1 MFKLAVFDMAATT
14 VNDRD
19 EVYRV
24 LREAPE
30 REGAKF
36 TDEQFQQFMGTE
48 KHWAIGQLL
57 ELGGVEPTPEVHE
70 RAWEWFRQELERT
83 YRAEPPTP
91 LPGIENMF
99 KQLRSQGIKVGLT
112 TGFAREIVDIILEAM
127 GWDKDT
133 VDVVVAGDEVVA
145 GRPEPLL
152 IQKAMAEVG
161 VTEAAEVISSGDTE
175 ADVVSAQRA
184 EVTSVGVLTGHLTT
198 EQFQALKA
206 DHILDSAANITTL
219 ITN

>member
-1 MFKLAVFDMAATT
+1 MFKLAVFDMAGTT

-48 KHWAIGQLL
+48 KHWAIGRLL
-57 ELGGVEPTPEVHE
+57 EIGGVEPTTEVHE

-91 LPGIENMF
+91 LQGIEDMF
-99 KQLRSQGIKVGLT
+99 KQLRTQGVKVGLT

-133 VDVVVAGDEVVA
+133 VDVVVAGDEVAA

-161 VTEAAEVISSGDTE
+161 LTDPAEVISAGDTE

-184 EVTSVGVLTGHLTT
+184 GVTSVGVLTGHLTT
-198 EQFQALKA
+198 AQFQALKA
-206 DHILDSAANITTL
+206 DHVLDSAANITSL
-219 ITN
+219 VIN

>member
-1 MFKLAVFDMAATT
+1 
-14 VNDRD
+14 
-19 EVYRV
+19 
-24 LREAPE
+24 
-30 REGAKF
+30 
-36 TDEQFQQFMGTE
+36 
-48 KHWAIGQLL
+48 
-57 ELGGVEPTPEVHE
+57 
-70 RAWEWFRQELERT
+70 
-83 YRAEPPTP
+83 
-91 LPGIENMF
+91 MF

-161 VTEAAEVISSGDTE
+161 IIEPSEVISSGDTE

-198 EQFQALKA
+198 EQFQVLKA
-206 DHILDSAANITTL
+206 DHVLDSAANITTL
-219 ITN
+219 INN